1 MLTTERLQLREY
13 RIADAPFIHKLMNS
27 EGWLKNI
34 GDRKIHSTADA
45 QAYME
50 KNYLP
55 LYEKFG
61 FGPFLVS
68 LKDGTPIGSAGL
80 YKRDSL
86 DHPDVGFAFL
96 PEYGNRGYAFEAA
109 SAVME
114 YATNHLQLK
123 TIVGITLENNESSI
137 KLLKKLGLREIGTFT
152 YEDGEELLLFSN
164 ELK

>member
-1 MLTTERLQLREY
+1 MLKTPRLQLRQY
-13 RIADAPFIHKLMNS
+13 VVADAPFIFKLMNS

-34 GDRKIHSTADA
+34 GDRKIHSIADA
-45 QAYME
+45 EAYME

-55 LYEKFG
+55 LYEKYG

-80 YKRDSL
+80 YKRDTL
-86 DHPDVGFAFL
+86 DHPDIGFAFL
-96 PEYGNRGYAFEAA
+96 PEFANKGYAFEAA
-109 SAVME
+109 SAVMD
-114 YATNHLQLK
+114 YAANTLRIK
-123 TIVGITLENNESSI
+123 TIVGITLETNLPSI
-137 KLLKKLGLREIGTFT
+137 KLLKKLGLNEIGTFT